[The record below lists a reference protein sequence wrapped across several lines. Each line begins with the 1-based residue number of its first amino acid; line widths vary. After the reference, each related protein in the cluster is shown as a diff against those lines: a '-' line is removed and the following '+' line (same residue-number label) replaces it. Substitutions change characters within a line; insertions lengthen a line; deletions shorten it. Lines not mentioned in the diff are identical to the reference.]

1 MRIDGLS
8 SLSFDLSKD
17 DDFRKA
23 LKSKNG
29 RIDKKIVFKLP
40 DIKDELKILHKIELS
55 IEKLGKVVIES
66 EKVTPADES

>member
-1 MRIDGLS
+1 MTIEGLS

-17 DDFRKA
+17 DIFIKA

-29 RIDKKIVFKLP
+29 RIDKKLVFKLP

-55 IEKLGKVVIES
+55 IEKLGNVVIES
-66 EKVTPADES
+66 EKVTLDNED